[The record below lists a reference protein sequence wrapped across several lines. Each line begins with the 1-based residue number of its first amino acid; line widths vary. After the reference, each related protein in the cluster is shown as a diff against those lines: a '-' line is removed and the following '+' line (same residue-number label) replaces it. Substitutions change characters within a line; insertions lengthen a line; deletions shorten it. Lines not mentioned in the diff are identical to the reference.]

1 MSPKGARSQSS
12 PPGADLLSRPASA
25 GLSGETGLPQEGHR
39 AQWEAGTAVEC
50 NAWNKRAASWVGAGK
65 PGVPQPSGH
74 RRGAFPGRRGVC
86 HAVIFLA
93 LKCLHVL
100 KKKKKK
106 KNHRFP
112 KIWGSLTVSMQILI
126 CDISKLPSYITM
138 SSSRV
143 VNSFIRG
150 RRKMVCLEIKP
161 PWYQAG
167 LLYITRLLT
176 QVF

>member
-50 NAWNKRAASWVGAGK
+50 NTWNKRAASWVGAGK

-100 KKKKKK
+100 IFNRLIVCFPGGSTGKKSIH
-106 KNHRFP
+106 NARDLGSIPGLGRTPGEGTVYPLRYSGLENSMDCYSPWSP
-112 KIWGSLTVSMQILI
+112 KESDTAEGCSLPL
-126 CDISKLPSYITM
+126 
-138 SSSRV
+138 
-143 VNSFIRG
+143 
-150 RRKMVCLEIKP
+150 
-161 PWYQAG
+161 
-167 LLYITRLLT
+167 
-176 QVF
+176 